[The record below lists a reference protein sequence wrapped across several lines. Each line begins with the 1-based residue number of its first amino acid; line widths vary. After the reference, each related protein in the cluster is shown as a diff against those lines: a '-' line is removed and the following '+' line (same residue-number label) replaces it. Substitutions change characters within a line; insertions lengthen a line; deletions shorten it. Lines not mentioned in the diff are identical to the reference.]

1 MYPEAKW
8 TQIVSFRMIC
18 HSYKVINM
26 MILIYIFTGNV
37 NLPNKKVNF
46 FADWHFP
53 VKMDILKTLIGSSHR
68 RKQNRTHEE
77 SLSFFSILY
86 NKRGNYA
93 KFQSCVDTTEKLISR
108 ANPRVNSWR
117 GWAPPLLSDMNGFMG
132 MVVGRSVP
140 SFAQPLK
147 KTLLLHPQVW
157 DRKKKYSSSD

>member
-1 MYPEAKW
+1 MCPEAKW
-8 TQIVSFRMIC
+8 TEIVGWFAMISTFLREMSICQIKKPFFVCRL
-18 HSYKVINM
+18 KKW
-26 MILIYIFTGNV
+26 IL
-37 NLPNKKVNF
+37 K
-46 FADWHFP
+46 
-53 VKMDILKTLIGSSHR
+53 KTLIGSSHR

-77 SLSFFSILY
+77 SLSIFSKLY

-147 KTLLLHPQVW
+147 KLCFFTPRCEIEKRSTLRLIKNIKPWPQ
-157 DRKKKYSSSD
+157 KL